1 MSLWLWIAS
10 GLFLVFGL
18 GAVALVMMGGQL
30 AAAREELE
38 AAEARITGYQ
48 EASRWWQAETKRV
61 ADAAALDESLAR
73 EAGADAPLSDYLR
86 NGAGRVWP

>member
-1 MSLWLWIAS
+1 MTVWGWIIAA
-10 GLFLVFGL
+10 LFLVFGVF
-18 GAVALVMMGGQL
+18 AVALIIQGGRL

-48 EASRWWQAETKRV
+48 EASRWWQLETKRV
-61 ADAAALDESLAR
+61 AEAAALDESLAR

-86 NGAGRVWP
+86 NGSGRVWP

>member
-1 MSLWLWIAS
+1 MTVWAWIILA
-10 GLFLVFGL
+10 LFLVFGV
-18 GAVALVMMGGQL
+18 GAVALVTMGGRL

-38 AAEARITGYQ
+38 AANARITGYQ

-61 ADAAALDESLAR
+61 ADAAALDETLAR
-73 EAGADAPLSDYLR
+73 EVGADAPLSDYLR

>member
-1 MSLWLWIAS
+1 MTVWAWIILA
-10 GLFLVFGL
+10 LFLVFGV
-18 GAVALVMMGGQL
+18 GAVALVTMGGRL

-38 AAEARITGYQ
+38 AANARITGYQ

-61 ADAAALDESLAR
+61 AEAAALDESLAR
-73 EAGADAPLSDYLR
+73 EVGADAPLSDYLR